1 MGEGDEGWG
10 LVGAFGYVCF
20 VLVGSFL
27 LAVWRVLAAFAPGLL
42 PLSWPFS
49 CFGERA
55 RGGGDCPLSLPF
67 PFWGLGRRV
76 GAFAFTLALSPRG
89 RGAGLGRLPLSWPFP
104 PLGRGY
110 LCGFWDPRPV
120 YSWFLPLSREMSLP
134 CKAVTPVLAS
144 RMPTSIA
151 RRHWG
156 CSPSSN
162 FPGRLTGP
170 CGTACVSRLDL
181 PPAKASGC
189 AGYGPPGRP
198 GVRTWNGGD
207 AFGTASSCRDAE
219 TQSDLL
225 IPRGPRPNNSR
236 GMMPKAEEGLRSF
249 GVRPFG
255 PSTRLAR
262 LFSRCQGA
270 IWGNLGAIFGGGRG
284 ITLTLALSHQ
294 GRGDRTGRG

>member
-1 MGEGDEGWG
+1 MGIRPHPGPFPREGEGT
-10 LVGAFGYVCF
+10 
-20 VLVGSFL
+20 
-27 LAVWRVLAAFAPGLL
+27 WRVLRPASCLL
-42 PLSWPFS
+42 LVP
-49 CFGERA
+49 
-55 RGGGDCPLSLPF
+55 
-67 PFWGLGRRV
+67 
-76 GAFAFTLALSPRG
+76 
-89 RGAGLGRLPLSWPFP
+89 
-104 PLGRGY
+104 
-110 LCGFWDPRPV
+110 
-120 YSWFLPLSREMSLP
+120 PLSREMSLP

-198 GVRTWNGGD
+198 RVRTWNGGD
-207 AFGTASSCRDAE
+207 AFGTAPPGGAPKHRPTFPYRGWSHPNI
-219 TQSDLL
+219 SD
-225 IPRGPRPNNSR
+225 
-236 GMMPKAEEGLRSF
+236 GMMPKAEVNLRSF

-270 IWGNLGAIFGGGRG
+270 DWGNFGAICP
-284 ITLTLALSHQ
+284 
-294 GRGDRTGRG
+294 DRTLRRLLFPPRHSPETQ

>member
-1 MGEGDEGWG
+1 
-10 LVGAFGYVCF
+10 
-20 VLVGSFL
+20 
-27 LAVWRVLAAFAPGLL
+27 
-42 PLSWPFS
+42 
-49 CFGERA
+49 
-55 RGGGDCPLSLPF
+55 
-67 PFWGLGRRV
+67 
-76 GAFAFTLALSPRG
+76 
-89 RGAGLGRLPLSWPFP
+89 
-104 PLGRGY
+104 
-110 LCGFWDPRPV
+110 
-120 YSWFLPLSREMSLP
+120 MSLP

-170 CGTACVSRLDL
+170 CGTACVSRLFL

-198 GVRTWNGGD
+198 RVRTWNGGD
-207 AFGTASSCRDAE
+207 AFGTASSWRGAE
-219 TQSDLL
+219 TQPDLL
-225 IPRGPRPNNSR
+225 IPQVVPSQHQRRHECPQVL
-236 GMMPKAEEGLRSF
+236 AEVVLCSF

-270 IWGNLGAIFGGGRG
+270 VWGNLGAIFGIVVSGEEGGGVQAGRLRSFLG
-284 ITLTLALSHQ
+284 QEGALTLALSRE
-294 GRGDRTGRG
+294 GRGDKAGEH